1 MHRRNL
7 LKGLGL
13 SLGYTVVTPSILSL
27 LQSCKTEPEIW
38 IPKLLSLDEGIV
50 VKNLIDIMLPKTDD
64 TPGALDVN
72 VPEFLDL
79 FASKV
84 YDQEQTSE
92 FLNGISCIMEE
103 LPITELGVSVLKTED
118 YDALLSK
125 YLKINKEQRML
136 FEEEENTVF
145 MSLVGLRDFSVWA
158 YLTSKPIGKNVL
170 AYDPIPGR
178 QQGCVSLQEATGGK
192 AWSL

>member
-7 LKGLGL
+7 IKGLGL
-13 SLGYTVVTPSILSL
+13 SFGYAVATPSILSL
-27 LQSCKTEPEIW
+27 LHSCKTEPEIW
-38 IPKLLSLDEGIV
+38 TPKLLSVDEGIV
-50 VKNLIDIMLPKTDD
+50 VKNLIDIILPKTDK
-64 TPGALDVN
+64 TLGALDVN

-79 FASKV
+79 YAFKV
-84 YDQEQTSE
+84 YNQEQTSE

-103 LPITELGVSVLKTED
+103 LPITDLGVSALKTEE
-118 YDALLSK
+118 YDTLLSK
-125 YLKINKEQRML
+125 YLKINKEQRIL

-145 MSLVGLRDFSVWA
+145 LGLVGLRDFSVWA
-158 YLTSKPIGKNVL
+158 YKTSEQIGKNVL

-178 QQGCVSLQEATGGK
+178 QQGCVPLKEATDGK